1 MNEEFNVKETVSEM
15 LDDLSYVCDTK
26 KDYYK
31 DWTDTGAASM
41 EAFLEE
47 LDSYQLTDVVDYLT
61 YYISDIYE
69 NEKGAHN
76 KAIGLKAALEY
87 ALREMYEYASLGA
100 SEITQEDY
108 DEYGDEITAADI
120 ENSDRIRCLRLNLE
134 SVEKIK
140 FIDE

>member
-1 MNEEFNVKETVSEM
+1 MYATPRKT
-15 LDDLSYVCDTK
+15 T
-26 KDYYK
+26 
-31 DWTDTGAASM
+31 TRTGRTQARHQWKRFSKNLT
-41 EAFLEE
+41 E
-47 LDSYQLTDVVDYLT
+47 LTDVVDYLT